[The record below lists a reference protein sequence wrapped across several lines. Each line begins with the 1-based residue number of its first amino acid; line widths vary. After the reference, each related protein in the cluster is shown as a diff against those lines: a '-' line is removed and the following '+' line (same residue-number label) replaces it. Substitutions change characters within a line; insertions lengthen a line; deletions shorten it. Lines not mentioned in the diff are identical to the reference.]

1 MVTICFLLLSHLDC
15 LTHFNLISFALHPA
29 HTPITIRTPKSQKTQ
44 LYIPQNHRDLQS
56 VMLLF
61 CVVKFDIMVV
71 CVVCVL
77 VSLVSLGL
85 VGRGEGVELRVF
97 LCVGVVPVL
106 DFVFVGFFHQIQF
119 LLKVVKIWSK
129 FQMLVRKQPH
139 LNIFLTFFS
148 FNSLA
153 KGKPLSPLLKLSNWT
168 YSLMHWLCVTR
179 SKWIKSGYNRE
190 KLIQTWVILIHFVTN
205 LYQICTKLDHFD
217 QNCWKLLKTIR
228 FGPLAQNLIIIYL
241 SWLCFTKSSNWINW
255 FVPAVIAFITTRWRS
270 LFSQRN

>member
-1 MVTICFLLLSHLDC
+1 MVTICFLLLSHLDR
-15 LTHFNLISFALHPA
+15 LTRFNLISFAPPMTN
-29 HTPITIRTPKSQKTQ
+29 TPMPIRAPKSQKTQ
-44 LYIPQNHRDLQS
+44 LYIPQNQRDLQS

-106 DFVFVGFFHQIQF
+106 DFVFVGFFHRIQI

-153 KGKPLSPLLKLSNWT
+153 KGKPLSPLLKLSN
-168 YSLMHWLCVTR
+168 
-179 SKWIKSGYNRE
+179 
-190 KLIQTWVILIHFVTN
+190 
-205 LYQICTKLDHFD
+205 
-217 QNCWKLLKTIR
+217 
-228 FGPLAQNLIIIYL
+228 
-241 SWLCFTKSSNWINW
+241 
-255 FVPAVIAFITTRWRS
+255 
-270 LFSQRN
+270 